1 MYGIFSGNTLE
12 TVKGV
17 SGAKYRAIGLEKRAS
32 NREVCFRESQNSF
45 GVS

>member
-1 MYGIFSGNTLE
+1 MYGIFSGNTLK

-17 SGAKYRAIGLEKRAS
+17 SGAKNRAISLEKS
-32 NREVCFRESQNSF
+32 VLNREVCFRESQNSF